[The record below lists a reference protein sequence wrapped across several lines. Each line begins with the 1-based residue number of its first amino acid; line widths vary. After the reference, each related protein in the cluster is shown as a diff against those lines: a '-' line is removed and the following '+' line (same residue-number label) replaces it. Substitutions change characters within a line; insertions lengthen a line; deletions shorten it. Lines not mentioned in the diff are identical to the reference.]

1 MVSSAIYLQTTSA
14 NSLLLSSLKPT
25 SSTNTVLEP
34 SIKHDKIITLKQ
46 HTEKYC
52 TKYTED
58 INFHTNNIQ
67 LQVIL
72 NKTLDHSVKLKL
84 SKTMR
89 SSKQVLLTQTISN

>member
-1 MVSSAIYLQTTSA
+1 M
-14 NSLLLSSLKPT
+14 
-25 SSTNTVLEP
+25 E
-34 SIKHDKIITLKQ
+34 ITLKQ

-52 TKYTED
+52 TKCTEY

-72 NKTLDHSVKLKL
+72 NKTLDHSVKWKL